1 MANIILF
8 SHGQLATGLADSC
21 KLIIG
26 ENHFKVLNIL
36 LDQNIQEIKNNLDV
50 MIQSFDDNQPVIV
63 VTDIPGGST
72 TQTAIQ
78 RISDNKLLYVVT
90 GMNLSFL
97 SLSQDDEDNKNKI
110 RDAIE
115 ESQKGIYLVN
125 DVISCNDELS
135 DDDDL

>member
-63 VTDIPGGST
+63 VLI
-72 TQTAIQ
+72 
-78 RISDNKLLYVVT
+78 
-90 GMNLSFL
+90 FL
-97 SLSQDDEDNKNKI
+97 
-110 RDAIE
+110 E
-115 ESQKGIYLVN
+115 EVQHKQLFKEFQIT
-125 DVISCNDELS
+125 SCFML
-135 DDDDL
+135 

>member
-72 TQTAIQ
+72 TQVALCCNWHEF
-78 RISDNKLLYVVT
+78 RISNEFIFFIT
-90 GMNLSFL
+90 FT
-97 SLSQDDEDNKNKI
+97 
-110 RDAIE
+110 R
-115 ESQKGIYLVN
+115 
-125 DVISCNDELS
+125 
-135 DDDDL
+135 